1 MPNKE
6 NTEDIIFNTVKKLR
20 ENGITDS
27 KAVARVVEVAMD
39 VQELSDKVRG
49 TATNASTLNAKMP
62 WEDGYQK
69 PKRLVRNTA
78 PKHEF
83 NSKMPWEE

>member
-1 MPNKE
+1 MPTK
-6 NTEDIIFNTVKKLR
+6 TEDIILNTVKKLR

-27 KAVARVVEVAMD
+27 KAVAKVVEVAMD
-39 VQELSDKVRG
+39 VQELSDKVHG
-49 TATNASTLNAKMP
+49 TNKNASTLNAKMP
-62 WEDGYQK
+62 WEDGYQE

-78 PKHEF
+78 PKHGL